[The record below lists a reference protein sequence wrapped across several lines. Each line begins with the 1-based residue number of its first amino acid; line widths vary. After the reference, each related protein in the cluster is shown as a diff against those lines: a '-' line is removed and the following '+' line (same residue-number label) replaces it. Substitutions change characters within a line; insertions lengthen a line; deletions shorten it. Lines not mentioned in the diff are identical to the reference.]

1 MVVFTLKAEN
11 ATEVIYEYYPEGKK
25 NNKPGGI
32 IIDTVQMKI
41 KEIIPAENDFF
52 IKHTAAE
59 INELRDDVNRM
70 RLEEGKPELTEEE
83 WPSAK
88 EDIEYYKYAQ
98 HAIEKI
104 DEMYEANGKLPPEGM
119 AAWY

>member
-11 ATEVIYEYYPEGKK
+11 ATEVIYEYYPEGKE
-25 NNKPGGI
+25 NSKPGSI

-52 IKHTAAE
+52 VKHTAAE

-88 EDIEYYKYAQ
+88 EDVEYCKYAQ

-104 DEMYEANGKLPPEGM
+104 DEMYEANGKLPQEGM